1 MMRNSDL
8 FKYSPFKEL
17 NNDQRTAVEEIVDSL
32 KQEENQTVV
41 VNGMPGSGKTIVA
54 IFLLKYLRD
63 SEEFKDKKIGFVV
76 PQTSLR
82 KTLKGIFKSIYGLKA
97 SDVLSPSDVTKQ
109 YYDIL
114 LVDEAHRLHQYKN
127 ISYMGAFKASCK
139 RIGLTTESD
148 ELDWILH
155 QCKCPVLFYDEMQI
169 VGPSGIDVKR
179 FGSKMKIE
187 QAKRMLTYY
196 SLQTQMRVKGGN
208 DYIAYVKEILSGEVK
223 SKKSFANYNLILM
236 TDFTKFNNLM
246 YQKEKEVGLV
256 RMAAG
261 YAWDWLSKNDK
272 TVYDIEIQ
280 EIKKQWNHC
289 TEGWVHSEN
298 AIDEVGCIHSIQG
311 YDLNYAFII
320 LGDEIGYDPDEKNII
335 IRAENYFDQNGKKTA
350 EYEELKEYIQH
361 IYYVLMTR
369 GIRGTY
375 LYVSDPNLRDYISRY
390 VDVE

>member
-1 MMRNSDL
+1 
-8 FKYSPFKEL
+8 
-17 NNDQRTAVEEIVDSL
+17 
-32 KQEENQTVV
+32 
-41 VNGMPGSGKTIVA
+41 
-54 IFLLKYLRD
+54 
-63 SEEFKDKKIGFVV
+63 
-76 PQTSLR
+76 
-82 KTLKGIFKSIYGLKA
+82 
-97 SDVLSPSDVTKQ
+97 
-109 YYDIL
+109 
-114 LVDEAHRLHQYKN
+114 
-127 ISYMGAFKASCK
+127 
-139 RIGLTTESD
+139 
-148 ELDWILH
+148 
-155 QCKCPVLFYDEMQI
+155 
-169 VGPSGIDVKR
+169 
-179 FGSKMKIE
+179 
-187 QAKRMLTYY
+187 
-196 SLQTQMRVKGGN
+196 
-208 DYIAYVKEILSGEVK
+208 
-223 SKKSFANYNLILM
+223 M

-375 LYVSDPNLRDYISRY
+375 IAVVCTPQTDYQVTTFDYYTRL
-390 VDVE
+390 

>member
-1 MMRNSDL
+1 M
-8 FKYSPFKEL
+8 
-17 NNDQRTAVEEIVDSL
+17 
-32 KQEENQTVV
+32 
-41 VNGMPGSGKTIVA
+41 
-54 IFLLKYLRD
+54 
-63 SEEFKDKKIGFVV
+63 
-76 PQTSLR
+76 
-82 KTLKGIFKSIYGLKA
+82 
-97 SDVLSPSDVTKQ
+97 
-109 YYDIL
+109 
-114 LVDEAHRLHQYKN
+114 
-127 ISYMGAFKASCK
+127 
-139 RIGLTTESD
+139 
-148 ELDWILH
+148 
-155 QCKCPVLFYDEMQI
+155 
-169 VGPSGIDVKR
+169 KR

-298 AIDEVGCIHSIQG
+298 AIDEVGCIHSIPVSYTHLDVYKRQIWNSKRRTG
-311 YDLNYAFII
+311 WEAFERSSHASGLCTVSKPDPSGGERDLYVFCGAGCGGESYFR
-320 LGDEIGYDPDEKNII
+320 GQSPD
-335 IRAENYFDQNGKKTA
+335 RVRGGK
-350 EYEELKEYIQH
+350 
-361 IYYVLMTR
+361 R
-369 GIRGTY
+369 GGNRRCRTIRGCVHASY
-375 LYVSDPNLRDYISRY
+375 GRGDAGSSPEQCSIWPCHSEPEAEICADIEGRRKDCGHDRRRC
-390 VDVE
+390 

>member
-1 MMRNSDL
+1 
-8 FKYSPFKEL
+8 
-17 NNDQRTAVEEIVDSL
+17 
-32 KQEENQTVV
+32 
-41 VNGMPGSGKTIVA
+41 
-54 IFLLKYLRD
+54 
-63 SEEFKDKKIGFVV
+63 
-76 PQTSLR
+76 
-82 KTLKGIFKSIYGLKA
+82 
-97 SDVLSPSDVTKQ
+97 
-109 YYDIL
+109 
-114 LVDEAHRLHQYKN
+114 
-127 ISYMGAFKASCK
+127 
-139 RIGLTTESD
+139 
-148 ELDWILH
+148 
-155 QCKCPVLFYDEMQI
+155 
-169 VGPSGIDVKR
+169 
-179 FGSKMKIE
+179 
-187 QAKRMLTYY
+187 
-196 SLQTQMRVKGGN
+196 
-208 DYIAYVKEILSGEVK
+208 
-223 SKKSFANYNLILM
+223 
-236 TDFTKFNNLM
+236 
-246 YQKEKEVGLV
+246 
-256 RMAAG
+256 MAAG